1 MGEIESCKMRRLEAR
16 DIVPMVKILSK
27 IGVNELSTSIRWDE
41 INRLRKSLANEVKN
55 AQEEAEDT
63 ETKGEPWVIGATVAL
78 DIANRVLENLPSCMD
93 DVFILLSNVTG
104 LEKAEIE
111 TMDFEVFT
119 ELIIDFIH
127 KEEFR
132 GFIGVVLKLLK

>member
-1 MGEIESCKMRRLEAR
+1 MGEIKNYKMRRLEAR

-27 IGVNELSTSIRWDE
+27 IGMNALSTSIRWDE
-41 INRLRKSLANEVKN
+41 VNRLRKSLTNDVKN
-55 AQEEAEDT
+55 EPGETEDT

-78 DIANRVLENLPSCMD
+78 DIANKVLENLPSCMD

-111 TMDFEVFT
+111 TMDFEIFT
-119 ELIIDFIH
+119 ELIIDFVK